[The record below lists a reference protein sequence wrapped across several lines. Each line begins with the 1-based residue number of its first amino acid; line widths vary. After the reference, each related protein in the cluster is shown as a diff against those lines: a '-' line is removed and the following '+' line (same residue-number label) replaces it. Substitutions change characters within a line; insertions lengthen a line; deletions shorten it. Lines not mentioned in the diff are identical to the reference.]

1 MSCPAALTPE
11 ELDHFLATSPD
22 WSLEEGRL
30 VRRATAASFPE
41 AIGWVVAVADAA
53 ERADHHPDI
62 DIRWRTITFEL
73 STHDVG
79 AVTRLDVDLAAEI
92 DGIVGLLP

>member
-1 MSCPAALTPE
+1 MPT
-11 ELDHFLATSPD
+11 ELDQFLAASPD
-22 WSLEEGRL
+22 WSLVAGQL
-30 VRRATAASFPE
+30 VRRATAATFPE

-62 DIRWRTITFEL
+62 GIRWRTVTFGL

-79 AVTRLDVDLAAEI
+79 AITILDVDLARDI
-92 DGIVGLLP
+92 DGIISSSS